1 MDVPVGEILVIIFPR
16 HQHFMK
22 HLLLVHL
29 VASSHLLYHSVAS
42 RPQNAL
48 LLPCPKNLAN
58 L

>member
-1 MDVPVGEILVIIFPR
+1 
-16 HQHFMK
+16 MK
-22 HLLLVHL
+22 HLLLVHP

-58 L
+58 LRVYNQVATPIPHE